1 MFYYTFHRA
10 APEKL
15 GLSSIDEGVQ
25 RVLSCE
31 AFRAEL
37 VDIFQY
43 NLAHL
48 RFVDKSHAFPY
59 TCPLDIHCMYSID
72 QVLAAFGY
80 WNAEQSPTFREGV
93 KYFADEQTDIF
104 FITLNKS
111 DKDFSPSTLYEDYA
125 INERLFHWQTQ
136 SRVSEHTATAQRY
149 IHHRKTGNRIVLFV
163 REYKEE
169 HGYTSP
175 FVFLG
180 EADYVSHE
188 GTNR

>member
-1 MFYYTFHRA
+1 MFIMFYYTFHRA

-15 GLSSIDEGVQ
+15 GLSSIEEGVQ
-25 RVLSCE
+25 RMLSCE

-37 VDIFQY
+37 VDIFKY

-48 RFVDKSHAFPY
+48 RFVDKSNSFPY
-59 TCPLDIHCMYSID
+59 TCPLDIHCMYC

-80 WNAEQSPTFREGV
+80 WNAQQSPTFREGV

-125 INERLFHWQTQ
+125 INERLSLPSLGDSGESAWVSNITSTTDWIQTGIRYY
-136 SRVSEHTATAQRY
+136 SGYSGFRTYIEHTY
-149 IHHRKTGNRIVLFV
+149 NGV
-163 REYKEE
+163 
-169 HGYTSP
+169 HGM
-175 FVFLG
+175 
-180 EADYVSHE
+180 
-188 GTNR
+188 